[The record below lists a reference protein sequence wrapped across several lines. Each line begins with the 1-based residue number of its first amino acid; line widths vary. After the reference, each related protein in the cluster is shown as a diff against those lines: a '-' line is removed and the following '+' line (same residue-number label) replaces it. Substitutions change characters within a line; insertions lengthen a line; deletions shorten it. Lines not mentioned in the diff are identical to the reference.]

1 MKMKTAKTAIEASKD
16 DYYAS
21 NQISI
26 TADDIKRMNQRR
38 YDELNEITKEELIH
52 MIMGDESY
60 YNRTFYYNI

>member
-1 MKMKTAKTAIEASKD
+1 MGIKTAKTAIDALKD

-21 NQISI
+21 NKLSI

-38 YDELNEITKEELIH
+38 YDNLNEISKEELIH

-60 YNRTFYYNI
+60 YNR